1 MSQFNRLHLWIFPL
15 SLNSLS
21 LLQLHR
27 ERSLFSFGSSFGRVE
42 GFFFT
47 IFFGSSGTGSGSGS
61 GFFST
66 FFGILK
72 GFGSGFGSTFFSSFF
87 LFSSA
92 AFFST
97 GFGLTVTFP
106 VLSSLPLL
114 FSKTTL
120 KSPMS
125 SMVQEAMKRVA

>member
-1 MSQFNRLHLWIFPL
+1 MCQFDRLHLRVLPL
-15 SLNSLS
+15 SLHSLC
-21 LLQLHR
+21 LLQLHCK
-27 ERSLFSFGSSFGRVE
+27 RSLC
-42 GFFFT
+42 
-47 IFFGSSGTGSGSGS
+47 
-61 GFFST
+61 FFST

-72 GFGSGFGSTFFSSFF
+72 GFGSGFGSAFFSSFF

-125 SMVQEAMKRVA
+125 SIVQEAIPC